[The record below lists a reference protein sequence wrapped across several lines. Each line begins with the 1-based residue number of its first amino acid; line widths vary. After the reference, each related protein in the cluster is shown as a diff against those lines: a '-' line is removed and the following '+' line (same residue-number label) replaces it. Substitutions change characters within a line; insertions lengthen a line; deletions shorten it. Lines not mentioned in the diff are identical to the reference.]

1 MTKKPVGLRRKGSIP
16 GGIGRPLEARQQLTY
31 ALVLLVLVIAG
42 GTVGYMSIENWG
54 ILDSFYMTIVT
65 LSTVGYG
72 EVYPLSYPGK
82 ILSILLI
89 VTGVG
94 AVAYAVG
101 TAGRIMLDE
110 RIRVVLGRRV
120 MKSIQK
126 LQNHY
131 IICGFGRMG
140 SVICEELADRNAP
153 FVVVENDQ
161 DAIETIERQGY
172 LYIKGDAT
180 LDDVLKDAGIDKALG
195 LVSVVAGDTENVFI
209 VLTARGLNPKLNIV
223 VRSATGESIQKLIR
237 AGANKVVSPYYLG
250 GFRIAQALLS
260 PTVIDFLETIVHDKT
275 KELRLEEVLISPK
288 SRLAGA
294 NLATSGLRKDLNL
307 IILAIKKATG
317 GMQFNPSYET
327 EIKSGDT
334 LVVMGHTPSLQRL
347 EEIAEGA

>member
-1 MTKKPVGLRRKGSIP
+1 MTKKPIGFRRKGTTP
-16 GGIGRPLEARQQLTY
+16 GGIGRPLEPRQQLTY
-31 ALVLLVLVIAG
+31 ALVFLVLVIAG
-42 GTVGYMSIENWG
+42 GTVGYMGIENWG
-54 ILDSFYMTIVT
+54 FLDSFYMTIVT

-72 EVYPLSYPGK
+72 EVYPLSYSGK

-94 AVAYAVG
+94 GAAYAVG
-101 TAGRIMLDE
+101 TAGRIMVDE
-110 RIRVVLGRRV
+110 RIRTVLGRRV

-140 SVICEELADRNAP
+140 SVICEELADRKAP
-153 FVVVENDQ
+153 FVVVEYDQ

-172 LYIKGDAT
+172 LYVKGDAT

-250 GFRIAQALLS
+250 GFRIALALLS

-294 NLATSGLRKDLNL
+294 SLATSGLRKDLNL
-307 IILAIKKATG
+307 IILAIKEATG
-317 GMQFNPSYET
+317 AMRFNPSFET
-327 EIKSGDT
+327 ELKSGDT
-334 LVVMGHTPSLQRL
+334 LVVMGHSPNLQLL
-347 EEIAEGA
+347 E